1 MNNKRFEVGEEIIL
15 SLTGKDSHKVKIESG
30 QGSFAIGNNKTQNY
44 ECDVIV
50 DESLAINWE
59 TFEGFYT
66 DAGYENKNNIPF
78 GDWPRFF
85 FFSGNDIGF
94 IDWSFKRK
102 IEDFSWQPQ
111 KSMKVDFT
119 NAKIYKLCLETK
131 DNILELS
138 LGENIYSLHL
148 KGNLEK
154 YKIKKCIKLKNV
166 SFFPI
171 YNNNISS
178 YKLPKF
184 KALKDITDVSILVS
198 PLSPPFDCNSLLQ
211 FPNIDKLFLI
221 GNVTNLNSLKQ
232 LKNIEYLG
240 IWDSPNLTNMPEL
253 SVWEKLSWFVA
264 LNIDETL
271 GKRFKKE
278 ISMLKKSRDFE
289 FSSISKL
296 RNSLWFETNYA
307 LPFREWEDK
316 KERKAI
322 KSYKKCLKDVKNS
335 SSVQDIE
342 KFIVDFVRE
351 MNNFND
357 IDTQER
363 EDIYLA
369 ISIIIKNSPI
379 SVEREKWEAWFNNTR
394 DF

>member
-1 MNNKRFEVGEEIIL
+1 
-15 SLTGKDSHKVKIESG
+15 
-30 QGSFAIGNNKTQNY
+30 
-44 ECDVIV
+44 
-50 DESLAINWE
+50 
-59 TFEGFYT
+59 
-66 DAGYENKNNIPF
+66 
-78 GDWPRFF
+78 
-85 FFSGNDIGF
+85 
-94 IDWSFKRK
+94 
-102 IEDFSWQPQ
+102 
-111 KSMKVDFT
+111 MKVAFT
-119 NAKIYKLCLETK
+119 TAKIYKLCLETK

-166 SFFPI
+166 NFFPI

>member
-1 MNNKRFEVGEEIIL
+1 MNNKSFEVGEEIIL
-15 SLTGKDSHKVKIESG
+15 SLTGKDSHKVKIENG
-30 QGSFAIGNNKTQNY
+30 QGSFTIGNNKTQNY

-59 TFEGFYT
+59 AFDGFYT
-66 DAGYENKNNIPF
+66 GAGYENKNSIPF
-78 GDWPRFF
+78 GDWPRYFF
-85 FFSGNDIGF
+85 YAGNDVGF

-119 NAKIYKLCLETK
+119 NAKIHRFCLETK
-131 DNILELS
+131 DNMLEFS

-148 KGNLEK
+148 KGDLEK
-154 YKIKKCIKLKNV
+154 YKINKCIKLNNV
-166 SFFPI
+166 SFFPS

-178 YKLPKF
+178 YKLPEF
-184 KALKDITDVSILVS
+184 KALKNITDVSIFVS

-211 FPNIDKLFLI
+211 FPNIDKLFLT
-221 GNVTNLNSLKQ
+221 GNMANLNSLKK
-232 LKNIEYLG
+232 LKNIKYLG

-253 SVWEKLSWFVA
+253 SVWKKLSWFVA

-278 ISMLKKSRDFE
+278 ISVLKKNRDFE
-289 FSSISKL
+289 FVSISKL
-296 RNSLWFETNYA
+296 RNPLWFETNYA

-322 KSYKKCLKDVKNS
+322 RAYKKCLKDVKNS
-335 SSVQDIE
+335 NSVQDIE

-379 SVEREKWEAWFNNTR
+379 NVEREKWETWFNSTR